1 MSEDVNMPPVVLSEE
16 QWAVLKQE
24 ERRRT
29 QAQIIVGDRQCKT
42 MIATVEAMERQ
53 VASLDL
59 AEARRLEDKR
69 DSFAAAALV
78 EFSNLV
84 SLHTPGTID
93 VVARLSYAM
102 ADAMMEARKQEGDQ

>member
-1 MSEDVNMPPVVLSEE
+1 MSEDVNMPPITLTEE
-16 QWAVLKQE
+16 QWADLKKE
-24 ERRRT
+24 EHRRT
-29 QAQIIVGDRQCKT
+29 QAQMIVADQQRKT
-42 MIATVEAMERQ
+42 MIATTAAMETQTDAINRN
-53 VASLDL
+53 
-59 AEARRLEDKR
+59 EARRLEDKR

-102 ADAMMEARKQEGDQ
+102 ADAMMEARKQEKEE